1 METIDILKKLVS
13 FNTIKD
19 LQNNEIIE
27 WIKQYLEQ
35 YGFECNEKGNNKKCL
50 IVSIGKDPI
59 LGFSGHLD
67 TVNIADGWESNPFE
81 LKIKD
86 GRIYG
91 LGACDMKGGMSAFLK
106 ACTNIDKSK
115 LKNGLK
121 LYFTFDEETDFEGI
135 KVLTGLNEKFPKHII
150 IAEPTDMKPV
160 IATKGCIEAKVTFFG
175 KSTHSSTP
183 DLGKNAIIE
192 ANKFIQELLVFSQE
206 LRNEKN
212 DIFSIP
218 YTTINIGKIEGGDST
233 NKVPDK
239 CVVMFDA
246 RTVYEKHNGKIAKDI
261 EKILKKY
268 DSEFEIGINIFPKI
282 NNNDKM
288 ITMLEELCNSQRTA
302 ENYVTEASFIN
313 NSEVV
318 IIGPGPNTSHQS
330 NEHIEIQKLNDTVK
344 IYERIIEKY
353 CY

>member
-1 METIDILKKLVS
+1 METIDILKKLIS

-19 LQNNEIIE
+19 EQNKEMIQ
-27 WIKQYLEQ
+27 WIKQYLKEN
-35 YGFECNEKGNNKKCL
+35 GFECEEKGTNKKCL
-50 IVSIGKDPI
+50 IASIGKEPM

-67 TVNIADGWESNPFE
+67 TVNIADGWKSNPFE
-81 LKIKD
+81 LKIEEGKA
-86 GRIYG
+86 YG
-91 LGACDMKGGMSAFLK
+91 LGACDMKGGLSAFLK
-106 ACTNIDKSK
+106 ASINIDKSK

-135 KVLTGLNEKFPKHII
+135 KTLTEQKEKFPKCLI

-160 IATKGCIEAKVTFFG
+160 IATKGCVEVKVTFYG

-183 DLGKNAIIE
+183 DLGKNAIVE
-192 ANKFIQELLVFSQE
+192 AHKFIQELLVFSDE
-206 LRNEKN
+206 LQNEEN
-212 DIFSIP
+212 NIFSIP
-218 YTTINIGKIEGGDST
+218 YTTVNIGKIEGGDSI

-246 RTVYEKHNGKIAKDI
+246 RTVYEKHNKKIAKNI
-261 EKILKKY
+261 ENISKKY
-268 DSEFEIGINIFPKI
+268 DCKFEIGINILPKI
-282 NNNDKM
+282 NYNNEMVSMVEK
-288 ITMLEELCNSQRTA
+288 LCNNKRTA

-313 NSEVV
+313 DSEV
-318 IIGPGPNTSHQS
+318 IILGPGPNTSHQS
-330 NEHIEIQKLNDTVK
+330 NEHIEIQKLNDMAK